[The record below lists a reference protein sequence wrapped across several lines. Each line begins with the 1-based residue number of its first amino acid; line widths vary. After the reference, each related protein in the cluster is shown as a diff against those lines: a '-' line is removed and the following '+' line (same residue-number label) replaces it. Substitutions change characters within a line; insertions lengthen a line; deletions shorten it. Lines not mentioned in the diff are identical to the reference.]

1 MGKQLTINKFYEI
14 RFGVAHGFVGKLVAY
29 DAKENKATIQ
39 VEENLIINT
48 NGENLKIAD

>member
-1 MGKQLTINKFYEI
+1 MKKAGIQVITEPAW
-14 RFGVAHGFVGKLVAY
+14 VKLVAY

-48 NGENLKIAD
+48 NSENLKIAD